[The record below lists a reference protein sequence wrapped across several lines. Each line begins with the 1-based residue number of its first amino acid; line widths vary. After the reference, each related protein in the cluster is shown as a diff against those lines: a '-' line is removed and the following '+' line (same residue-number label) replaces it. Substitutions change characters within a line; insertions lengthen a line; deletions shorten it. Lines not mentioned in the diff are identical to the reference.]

1 MLRVIALIIFARCG
15 RPAVLL
21 NFSPKPAIRR
31 VATQSGHRDGST
43 RVIIGIPVYDKVD
56 MLDVTGPFEMF
67 DWAGFEIDLLAEHK
81 GMKHF
86 RSKGFAFEVTR
97 SFAEARDYD
106 AIWVPGGDVEA
117 LAAIIDDPRR
127 GYLNF
132 LTAQAAKT
140 RMVCSVCE
148 GAMLLA
154 AAGLLDHYHATT
166 HWAFVPC
173 FAQRFPK
180 VLMADGNPRFVLDR
194 NRLTGGGISSGLDE
208 ALMLIQLLQGTVAAQ
223 EVQQNTQYYPNPPV
237 SSEIPPAPAQCP
249 LPCSKAS

>member
-1 MLRVIALIIFARCG
+1 M
-15 RPAVLL
+15 
-21 NFSPKPAIRR
+21 
-31 VATQSGHRDGST
+31 
-43 RVIIGIPVYDKVD
+43 IIGIPVYDKVD

-86 RSKGFAFEVTR
+86 RSKGFGFEVTR

-117 LAAIIDDPRR
+117 LGAIIDDPKRC
-127 GYLNF
+127 YLNF
-132 LTAQAAKT
+132 LTAQAART

-154 AAGLLDHYHATT
+154 AAGLLDGYHATT
-166 HWAFVPC
+166 HWAFTPC

-180 VLMADGNPRFVLDR
+180 VLVADGNPRFVLDR
-194 NRLTGGGISSGLDE
+194 DRMTGGGISSGLDE

-237 SSEIPPAPAQCP
+237 SSEIPPPPAQCP
-249 LPCSKAS
+249 LPLPKSYRRESIGVRGGQPESR